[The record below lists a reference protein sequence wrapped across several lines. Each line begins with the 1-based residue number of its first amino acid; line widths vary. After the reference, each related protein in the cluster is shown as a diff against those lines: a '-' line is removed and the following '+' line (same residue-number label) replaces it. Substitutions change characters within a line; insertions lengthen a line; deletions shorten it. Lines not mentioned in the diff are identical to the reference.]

1 MMNNMTLYHGSISII
16 EKPAFGEGN
25 IHNDY
30 GLGFYCTESMELAK
44 EWACGDKRGGFV
56 NTYKFNTAHLSMLDL
71 SGDSYTIL
79 NWLAVLINNRTF
91 FFSNSVAQEG
101 HAYLSAHFLPSLSPY
116 DAIKGY
122 RADDSY
128 FAFSLDFLNNTI
140 SLRQLKAAMYLGN
153 LGIQI
158 MVKSKKAFNALQF
171 AGYEA
176 VNGEEYFPKRT
187 ERDAKARESYLNGG
201 RYGLRLE
208 SDIFMIDI
216 LRQEIK
222 NEDLRIQR
230 DVS

>member
-1 MMNNMTLYHGSISII
+1 MNNMTLYHGSISII
-16 EKPAFGEGN
+16 EKPAFGRGN

-30 GLGFYCTESMELAK
+30 GLGFYCTESMELAR
-44 EWACGDKRGGFV
+44 EWACGDKGGGFV
-56 NTYKFNTAHLSMLDL
+56 NAYKLNAAHLSMLDL
-71 SGDSYTIL
+71 AGDGYTIL

-91 FFSNSVAQEG
+91 PLANPVAEQG
-101 HAYLSAHFLPSLSPY
+101 HTYLSALFLPGLSPY

-153 LGIQI
+153 LGTQV
-158 MVKSKKAFNALQF
+158 MLKSKKAFRALQF
-171 AGYEA
+171 EGHEA
-176 VNGEEYFPKRT
+176 VNGEEYFPKRM
-187 ERDAKARESYLNGG
+187 ERDAKARESYLD
-201 RYGLRLE
+201 RERHGLRLE

-222 NEDLRIQR
+222 NDDPRIQQ
-230 DVS
+230 DVL